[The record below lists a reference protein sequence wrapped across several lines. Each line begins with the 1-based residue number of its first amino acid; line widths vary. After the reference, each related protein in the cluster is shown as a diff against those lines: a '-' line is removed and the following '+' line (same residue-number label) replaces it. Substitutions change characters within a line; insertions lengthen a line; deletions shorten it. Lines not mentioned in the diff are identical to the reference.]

1 MKSLETVKENR
12 MESLKTVALD
22 QERWTLTA
30 DTLKRGL
37 ERARLRIF
45 RLSIAAAILAALA
58 AEMHT
63 AYPVASEA
71 AGYAAAVALAL
82 VLVVRA
88 QGLSGQRVQAWV
100 LAMAA
105 SRWLKSEMYQYRT
118 SSGPYGDQFG
128 RSPEA
133 TLLERRDDILE
144 KMEPIQRYS
153 VEPEPKMVIKLG
165 PLDADAYISERVN
178 GSINWFNW
186 AAVHFVGAQGFW
198 QKGEYILAI
207 VGALLAAALTITH
220 NLAYAAWVAVVT
232 TASVMMG
239 GDNLA
244 ERSAE
249 LTVTFRAMPARLTNI
264 LARWRANHGTLNQL
278 VEQVEAALLEQSQ
291 AWVAAA
297 DELRQQTINPLLP
310 SSHSPAVRPG
320 ASTPKPISA
329 K

>member
-12 MESLKTVALD
+12 MESLETVALD

-30 DTLKRGL
+30 DTLKRRL
-37 ERARLRIF
+37 ERARKRIF
-45 RLSIAAAILAALA
+45 GLSIAAATLAALG

-63 AYPVASEA
+63 GYPVASEA
-71 AGYAAAVALAL
+71 AGYAAAAALAL

-88 QGLSGQRVQAWV
+88 QGLGGQRVQAWV

-118 SSGPYGDQFG
+118 SSGPYGHQFG
-128 RSPEA
+128 GNPEA
-133 TLLERRDDILE
+133 TLLERREEIFE
-144 KMEPIQRYS
+144 RMKPIQKYS
-153 VEPEPKMVIKLG
+153 VEPEPKMVARLG

-178 GSINWFNW
+178 GSINWFSW
-186 AAVHFVGAQGFW
+186 AAVHFVSAQNFW

-207 VGALLAAALTITH
+207 IGAVLAATLTITH

-232 TASVMMG
+232 TAGVTMG

-249 LTVTFRAMPARLTNI
+249 LAVTFRAMPPRLTNI

-297 DELRQQTINPLLP
+297 DELRQRTIHPLLP
-310 SSHSPAVRPG
+310 SSHSPAV
-320 ASTPKPISA
+320 
-329 K
+329 